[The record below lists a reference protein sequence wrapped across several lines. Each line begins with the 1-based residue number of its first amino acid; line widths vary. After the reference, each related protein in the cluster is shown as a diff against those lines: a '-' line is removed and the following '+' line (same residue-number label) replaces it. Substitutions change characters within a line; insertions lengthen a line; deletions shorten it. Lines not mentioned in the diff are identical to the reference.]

1 MHKIPTGT
9 CVLVVFSPKFIA
21 HPRAFVAYKRHGDDS
36 RRTCPTRPC
45 LQPRA
50 AHGRGARPP
59 SEPTRCN
66 LPPAKGRRSVEMSLS
81 CVPRAGRRI
90 LPLPI
95 HSACRTRLPSSTRYS
110 SPHLPADTLHRCTHG
125 RPCILETCFRLA
137 ARLYTRKAD
146 PPGRDHRPVRGTPGN
161 GDPPSR
167 RASFLFASTK
177 TQALSWSGQARP
189 DRYALVL
196 VALFPA
202 CAAGAA
208 AGRGRPPASAPWSDL
223 LRDWNVRTQC
233 NFSTKGFPRLKR
245 ILLEKHFW

>member
-1 MHKIPTGT
+1 
-9 CVLVVFSPKFIA
+9 
-21 HPRAFVAYKRHGDDS
+21 
-36 RRTCPTRPC
+36 
-45 LQPRA
+45 
-50 AHGRGARPP
+50 
-59 SEPTRCN
+59 
-66 LPPAKGRRSVEMSLS
+66 MSLS
-81 CVPRAGRRI
+81 CVPRAGRHI

-110 SPHLPADTLHRCTHG
+110 SPHLPADTLRRCTHG

-233 NFSTKGFPRLKR
+233 NFSTRGFPSTQKAFSARSTFGRKWLIQPMAYCYGSQRGIQAQASWPFGRKKTNAIPPWSPPMMAAVEAGMDR
-245 ILLEKHFW
+245 PRQPTESRAAGGRTSPRQ